1 MPPTLLRVQLRSR
14 LLLGVGIGS
23 SIASLGCAIDARSV
37 EFSGA
42 AAAPVSDAGA
52 SATSE
57 GPVTNP
63 SANMGM
69 NEAYGSGA
77 GGGSSATVGPSNGAS
92 GAGGA
97 GVGNGG
103 LGGMPAAGLPSAG
116 SSGSPAA
123 AGSASMPPA
132 SETPPTLLSL
142 SVAVTGSG
150 LVTSDPPGIDC
161 PGACSASFAR
171 GTAVTLT
178 EERVDG
184 SGEYR
189 EAWQG
194 ACAGAEVCV
203 VSMNEPASVSVSFGP
218 PNIAFVTST
227 RVAPGTLGGVAGAD
241 ALCQQRAAAGGL
253 SGTYRAWLQ
262 TDAAS
267 AASRFASSR
276 GWVRPDGRAVAD
288 SAESLGNSNIFYP
301 ITLDESGAPGT
312 SIQIATGVFYPG
324 TGPGTCND
332 WTDPTEA
339 SLYGYGS
346 GRSADALFQIG
357 GLNYCNVPGSFYCLG
372 TGRQVKVAPDR
383 TAGRVAF
390 ASVGR
395 FTPGSGVGPAD
406 ALCAAEAAR
415 AGLTGSFRA
424 ELATSTALPQSRF
437 DLAGPPWVRV
447 DGVQLAATARAY
459 FEDDVSLS
467 APTLTAG
474 GVFITT
480 DVRIWLGMSFDGS
493 VSDATT
499 CQSWLGSGEAAT
511 GFSSS
516 LGSTENPA
524 APRSAN
530 TCTNG
535 APVICLQE

>member
-1 MPPTLLRVQLRSR
+1 
-14 LLLGVGIGS
+14 
-23 SIASLGCAIDARSV
+23 
-37 EFSGA
+37 
-42 AAAPVSDAGA
+42 
-52 SATSE
+52 
-57 GPVTNP
+57 
-63 SANMGM
+63 M
-69 NEAYGSGA
+69 NEPDSSGA
-77 GGGSSATVGPSNGAS
+77 GDGSSAAPGPSN

-97 GVGNGG
+97 GVDSGG
-103 LGGMPAAGLPSAG
+103 LGEMPPATLPG
-116 SSGSPAA
+116 SGSGSGGAPGA

-132 SETPPTLLSL
+132 GETPPALPPALLSL

-150 LVTSDPPGIDC
+150 FVTSDPPGIDC
-161 PGACSASFAR
+161 PGTCSASFAR
-171 GTAVTLT
+171 GTAVRLT

-194 ACAGAEVCV
+194 ACAGADECV
-203 VSMNEPASVSVSFGP
+203 VSMNEAASVGVSFGP
-218 PNIAFVTST
+218 PNVAFVTSS
-227 RVAPGTLGGVAGAD
+227 RVAPGTLGGLAGAD

-262 TDAAS
+262 TEAAS
-267 AASRFASSR
+267 AASRFPSSR

-288 SAESLGNSNIFYP
+288 SAESLGNANIFYP
-301 ITLDESGAPGT
+301 ITLDESGARGT

-332 WTDPTEA
+332 WTVPTQA
-339 SLYGYGS
+339 SSYGYGS
-346 GRSADALFQIG
+346 GRNAGSPFQIG
-357 GLNYCNVPGSFYCLG
+357 GLNYCDVPASFYCLG
-372 TGRQVKVAPDR
+372 TDRQVKVVPDR
-383 TAGRVAF
+383 AAGRVAF

-395 FTPGSGVGPAD
+395 FTPGAGVGPAD

-437 DLAGPPWVRV
+437 DLTGPPWVRV

-459 FEDDVSLS
+459 FEDDLSLS

-480 DVRIWLGMSFDGS
+480 DVRIWLGMSFDRS
-493 VSDATT
+493 ISDATT